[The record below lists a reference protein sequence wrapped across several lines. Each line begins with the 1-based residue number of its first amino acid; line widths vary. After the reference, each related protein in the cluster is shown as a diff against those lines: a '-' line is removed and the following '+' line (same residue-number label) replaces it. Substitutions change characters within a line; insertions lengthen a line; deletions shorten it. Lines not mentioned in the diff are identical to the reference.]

1 MTTLDG
7 TGRDDD
13 AQRRLQQQ
21 SLRNV
26 RALVEKMERE
36 ETGRIGLGRFVLL
49 FLVIVAMLLGG
60 IVGIV
65 YLKAKP
71 GEART
76 RVIEIDPQ
84 R

>member
-1 MTTLDG
+1 MTTTDG
-7 TGRDDD
+7 TDRDDD

-36 ETGRIGLGRFVLL
+36 EAGRIGLGRFVLL
-49 FLVIVAMLLGG
+49 FLVIAAMLLGG
-60 IVGIV
+60 FAGLV
-65 YLKAKP
+65 YLKA
-71 GEART
+71 GDARPTT
-76 RVIEIDPQ
+76 RVIEITPE